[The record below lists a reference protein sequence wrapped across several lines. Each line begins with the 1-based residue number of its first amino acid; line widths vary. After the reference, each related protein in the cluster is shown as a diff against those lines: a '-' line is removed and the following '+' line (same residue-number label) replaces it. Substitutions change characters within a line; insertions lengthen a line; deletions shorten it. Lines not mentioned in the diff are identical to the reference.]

1 MIEIDAKK
9 IAEVT
14 GGELL
19 SDDAGASRVAKGL
32 VWDTRELA
40 ADNIFLAV
48 AGARVDGN
56 DFIAQ
61 AAMAGA
67 GCVVCTRR
75 PSDAACAVAGEF
87 SCPIVVVDDAIEA
100 ISALAGWWRAQIRA
114 IVVGVTGSTGKTS
127 TKDLVAAVLRRSF
140 NVVATQANHNNELGV
155 PQTVLAAAKDTEVLV
170 VEMGM
175 RGAGQIEKLCAFV
188 KPSVG
193 IITNVGVAHMELL
206 GSQDAIARA
215 KAELPAALPP
225 DGLAVLNADDPRT
238 PLVRE
243 AAGIGG
249 RGPVCKTFGLSETA
263 DVRACEVSM
272 DADACASFYLDCD
285 DGKPPRQVHLAV
297 PGRHNVENALAAA
310 CVASYLGMPAE
321 KIAAGLAD
329 VRPSGMRMQIVR
341 GLRGA
346 TFVNDA
352 YNANPD
358 SMDAALVALR
368 DMECAGKRVAVLG
381 DMGEL
386 GADERELHA
395 QVGQR
400 VAQLSIDR
408 LVCVGTLSAETASAA
423 VEAGMPAGAVQ
434 HFDDVAGA
442 ASWLA
447 EHLDPADI
455 VLVKASRFMGLEKIV
470 EEAQRADV

>member
-9 IAEVT
+9 IAEVA

-19 SDDAGASRVAKGL
+19 ADDQSAARVAKGL

-40 ADNIFLAV
+40 AGNIFLAIP
-48 AGARVDGN
+48 GARVDGN
-56 DFIAQ
+56 DFLSQ

-67 GCVVCTRR
+67 GCVVCTRT
-75 PSDAACAVAGEF
+75 PSDAARAVAGEF
-87 SCPIVVVDDAIEA
+87 SCPIVVVADAVA
-100 ISALAGWWRAQIRA
+100 ALAALAGWWRDQIRA
-114 IVVGVTGSTGKTS
+114 VVVGVTGSTGKTS
-127 TKDLVAAVLRRSF
+127 TKDFIAAVLRRSF
-140 NVVATQANHNNELGV
+140 NVVATQGNHNNELGV

-175 RGAGQIEKLCAFV
+175 RGAGQIEQLCRFV
-188 KPSVG
+188 KPSIGVV
-193 IITNVGVAHMELL
+193 TNVGVAHMELL
-206 GSQDAIARA
+206 GSQEAIARA
-215 KAELPAALPP
+215 KAELLAALPA
-225 DGLAVLNADDPRT
+225 DGLAVVNADDAHT
-238 PLVRE
+238 PLLRE
-243 AAGIGG
+243 AGG
-249 RGPVCKTFGLSETA
+249 VDARGLACMSFGLSEAA
-263 DVRACEVSM
+263 DLRAGEVEM
-272 DADACASFYLDCD
+272 RADACASFYLEAA
-285 DGKPPRQVHLAV
+285 DGKPARQVHLAT

-310 CVASYLGMPAE
+310 CVASYLGMSAE

-329 VRPSGMRMQIVR
+329 ARPSGMRMQIVR
-341 GLRGA
+341 GPRGA

-358 SMDAALVALR
+358 SMDAALSALH
-368 DMECAGKRVAVLG
+368 DMDCEGKRVAVLG

-395 QVGQR
+395 QVGRR
-400 VAQLSIDR
+400 VAELSIDR
-408 LVCVGTLSAETASAA
+408 LVCVGTLSAETAAAA

-434 HFDDVAGA
+434 HFDDAHRA

-447 EHLDPADI
+447 EHLQPADI

-470 EEAQRADV
+470 EETEQANV